1 MKCLSVYVLCVAGQ
15 GNKNMRKGMTK
26 GKVMKNVE
34 ICRHLISFY
43 FPSTNEKQQGFVGSK
58 DLQDAPV
65 ISLVATSSS
74 LNMNAFGLP
83 GRVA

>member
-1 MKCLSVYVLCVAGQ
+1 MPVSLCVVCVAGQ
-15 GNKNMRKGMTK
+15 GNKNTRKGMTK

-34 ICRHLISFY
+34 ICGHLISFY

-65 ISLVATSSS
+65 ISLVATSS